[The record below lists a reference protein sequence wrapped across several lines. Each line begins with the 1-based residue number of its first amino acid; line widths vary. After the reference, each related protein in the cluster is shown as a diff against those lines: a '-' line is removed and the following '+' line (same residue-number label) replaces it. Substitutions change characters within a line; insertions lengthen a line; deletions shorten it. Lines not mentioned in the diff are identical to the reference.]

1 MDRMDDKDFQQTV
14 AWHVYD
20 PEKDCTFLTELKGEA
35 IAAEKRGCRVVELVP
50 RTSHVTL
57 N

>member
-1 MDRMDDKDFQQTV
+1 MDDKDFQQTV